1 MKKKLIAFGLAA
13 LMLVSVGVTSLAVQ
27 VSFPHV
33 NRYTPGQFTDVPA
46 NTWYTTDVANAYEL
60 GLVKGC
66 GEGLFAPDANITLAE
81 TITIASRIHAIY
93 HNGSDSAIKQ
103 GSPWYQA
110 YIDYAINN
118 GIISSGMFDSYLR
131 TATRAEFAAILAKSL
146 PEEALPAIND
156 VTSVPD
162 VDPFA
167 PYAAEIY
174 LLYNAGILTGGD
186 KYGTFSPSAMIQR
199 SAVAAIVSRMADSS
213 MRKIFQL
220 EEKGPALYPME
231 DKNSPYWDLATAM
244 PEIAFSPSAPA
255 ELEGSVYYVTG
266 TVTGVSYD
274 ADLDP
279 DANLGTYVITLS
291 TENGPV
297 VFVDMLYLRMKMW
310 ESVDEA
316 DRDLFPAI
324 KDIFDHGEYT
334 YPALGEYV
342 CIRGAYICYDNLK
355 VPALTYG
362 VSELYLDDLA

>member
-103 GSPWYQA
+103 GSAWYQA
-110 YIDYAINN
+110 YIDYAIIN
-118 GIISSGMFDSYLR
+118 GIISSVMFDSYLR

-274 ADLDP
+274 AELD
-279 DANLGTYVITLS
+279 TYVITLS
-291 TENGPV
+291 TESGPV
-297 VFVDMLYLRMKMW
+297 LFVDMLYLSMKYF
-310 ESVDEA
+310 EGAPDDEI
-316 DRDLFPAI
+316 DYVLTLKDLFG
-324 KDIFDHGEYT
+324 HEGYT
-334 YPALGEYV
+334 YPSLGEYV
-342 CIRGAYICYDNLK
+342 CIRGAYIGYSTDLQ
-355 VPALTYG
+355 VPAL
-362 VSELYLDDLA
+362 A